1 MSGGA
6 EPILFEAVS
15 TPPEGLSA
23 RGMRW
28 LAGLALL
35 GAAIP
40 GVLFTLLGAWPVL
53 GFLGAEV
60 ALVLLLVALH
70 RAWNRRAVETVLL
83 SGGRLTLTRHDGRG
97 RQEAAE
103 LDAYWARLTLEE
115 RDGAVPLLTAE
126 ARGRRIEIGRFLS
139 AEEKRA
145 LAAAL
150 EAALRRYRTPIFD
163 NPQLR
168 E

>member
-1 MSGGA
+1 MSGVP

-15 TPPEGLSA
+15 TPPAGLSA

-28 LAGLALL
+28 LAGLAVL
-35 GAAIP
+35 GAAVP
-40 GVLFTLLGAWPVL
+40 ALLFAALGAWPVL
-53 GFLGAEV
+53 GFLGGEV
-60 ALVLLLVALH
+60 VLVLFLVALH
-70 RAWNRRAVETVLL
+70 RSWNRRAVETVLL
-83 SGGRLTLTRHDGRG
+83 AGGRLRLRRQDGRG
-97 RQEAAE
+97 HEEAAD

-126 ARGRRIEIGRFLS
+126 ARGRRMEIGRFLS
-139 AEEKRA
+139 PEEKRD

-150 EAALRRYRTPIFD
+150 EGALRRYRTPVFD

>member
-15 TPPEGLSA
+15 TPPAGLSA

-28 LAGLALL
+28 LAALALL

-40 GVLFTLLGAWPVL
+40 AILFTVLGAWPVL
-53 GFLGAEV
+53 GFLGGEV
-60 ALVLLLVALH
+60 ALVLGLVALH
-70 RAWNRRAVETVLL
+70 RSQSRRAVETVWLA
-83 SGGRLTLTRHDGRG
+83 GGRLRLCRRDGRG
-97 RQEAAE
+97 AE
-103 LDAYWARLTLEE
+103 ERADLDAYWARLTLHE

-126 ARGRRIEIGRFLS
+126 ARGRRMEIGRFLS
-139 AEEKRA
+139 APEKRD

-150 EAALRRYRTPIFD
+150 ETALRRYRIPVFD

-168 E
+168 D